1 MHDLIPNFA
10 PDSPRFTAFSSYW
23 GVGLACT
30 LTSSLRGGAGGGGSE
45 GVATVIAVALALA
58 LEVAMMLAIVVAV
71 VLGVADSLV
80 AGGGAF
86 VLVLVLVFVGVVVG
100 RSFHVTNAPTPITI
114 TASAINIPR
123 RDFGWGAGAFG

>member
-45 GVATVIAVALALA
+45 GVAIVIAVALAL
-58 LEVAMMLAIVVAV
+58 EVGMMLAIVVAV
-71 VLGVADSLV
+71 ALGVADSLV

-86 VLVLVLVFVGVVVG
+86 VLVFVFVGVVVG

-114 TASAINIPR
+114 AASAINIPR